1 MYLGLTHEQREHVQQ
16 FGVPVDSLAPAT
28 YWIVSLDAES
38 EMPTDHE
45 LRQIRSFCEF
55 KVRRMYLE
63 RAAERILTTNALP
76 REPGHN
82 TVIFRKGWGEKSGVW
97 FYRRM
102 TWRDP
107 VFCPNP
113 VGENYRPHT
122 LVELM
127 DNDENLLPQKWL
139 QWKAEHPDL
148 FPA

>member
-82 TVIFRKGWGEKSGVW
+82 TVIWYSVRIRSAKIIARIPSW
-97 FYRRM
+97 
-102 TWRDP
+102 
-107 VFCPNP
+107 N
-113 VGENYRPHT
+113 
-122 LVELM
+122 
-127 DNDENLLPQKWL
+127 
-139 QWKAEHPDL
+139 
-148 FPA
+148 